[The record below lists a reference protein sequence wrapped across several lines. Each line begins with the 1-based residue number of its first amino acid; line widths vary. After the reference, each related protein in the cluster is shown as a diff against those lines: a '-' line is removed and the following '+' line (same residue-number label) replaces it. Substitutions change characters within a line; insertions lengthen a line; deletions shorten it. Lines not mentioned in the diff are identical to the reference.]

1 MFGHRSAEKFARRQ
15 VSIFEY
21 TSNSNKCMCLNLVGK
36 YFLARAGLK
45 RGDVIVMANGEEMR
59 EAKDFVKVLEQS
71 SDLRLRVVRGG
82 EEVLVELQAEEL
94 I

>member
-1 MFGHRSAEKFARRQ
+1 
-15 VSIFEY
+15 
-21 TSNSNKCMCLNLVGK
+21 MCLNLVGK